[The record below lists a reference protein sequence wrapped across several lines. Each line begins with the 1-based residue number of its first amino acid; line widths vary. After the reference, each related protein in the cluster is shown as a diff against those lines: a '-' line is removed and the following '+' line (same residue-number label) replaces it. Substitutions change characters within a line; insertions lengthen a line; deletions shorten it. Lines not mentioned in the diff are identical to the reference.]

1 MSLFN
6 FNLSF
11 GVDIDRS
18 LNLPINDYSYT
29 GTLQKIKELASE
41 EVIRENSGNDFDKNI
56 WENELDS
63 LSLYINYD
71 APANI
76 IISITAFF
84 KGNQPLTLVK
94 DNKDLIYTDNQS
106 EIHIIKFESES
117 LRLNNQGDMLIT
129 GQFDNII
136 KIFRENQNSLFER
149 EWIIT
154 DIDNILQGNPFLKEK

>member
-1 MSLFN
+1 M
-6 FNLSF
+6 
-11 GVDIDRS
+11 
-18 LNLPINDYSYT
+18 
-29 GTLQKIKELASE
+29 
-41 EVIRENSGNDFDKNI
+41 
-56 WENELDS
+56 
-63 LSLYINYD
+63 
-71 APANI
+71 
-76 IISITAFF
+76 
-84 KGNQPLTLVK
+84 VK